1 VDRRENDRIQLISNL
16 CFLLEN
22 LDLAMASS
30 FSKTVITS
38 LLLAAATGQAAVL
51 APANDIVFPSSKTA
65 QNPLQYA
72 GANTPY
78 LAGPNVNGV
87 ENTVP
92 DKCTVQQA
100 AYIVRHGSR

>member
-1 VDRRENDRIQLISNL
+1 
-16 CFLLEN
+16 
-22 LDLAMASS
+22 MASS
-30 FSKTVITS
+30 FKTVITS

-51 APANDIVFPSSKTA
+51 SPANDIKFPSVKGV
-65 QNPLQYA
+65 QNPLQYS

-87 ENTVP
+87 ENDVP

-100 AYIVRHGSR
+100 AYVVRHGSR

>member
-1 VDRRENDRIQLISNL
+1 
-16 CFLLEN
+16 
-22 LDLAMASS
+22 MANS
-30 FSKTVITS
+30 FSKTVVTS

-65 QNPLQYA
+65 QNPLQFA
-72 GANTPY
+72 GGNAPY
-78 LAGPNVNGV
+78 FAGPNVNGV

-100 AYIVRHGSR
+100 AYVVRHGSR